1 MKIKGMEGFEI
12 VEEDVNKFKFDFGLK
27 IVDLKVVRQ
36 FVFEIIFK
44 GVFLYDLF
52 GMEVELREM
61 RIEVIVRFLE
71 INEIEKVMRIVIK
84 EILIQ
89 VQKIKDLFNN
99 VVFDEVNLEVKIEKR
114 KLELERNWK

>member
-1 MKIKGMEGFEI
+1 M
-12 VEEDVNKFKFDFGLK
+12 
-27 IVDLKVVRQ
+27 
-36 FVFEIIFK
+36 FEIIFK

-84 EILIQ
+84 EILVMFYGWVWEDWGRI
-89 VQKIKDLFNN
+89 IKVVWYLFGEILKFDLFG
-99 VVFDEVNLEVKIEKR
+99 VVVWRVL
-114 KLELERNWK
+114 